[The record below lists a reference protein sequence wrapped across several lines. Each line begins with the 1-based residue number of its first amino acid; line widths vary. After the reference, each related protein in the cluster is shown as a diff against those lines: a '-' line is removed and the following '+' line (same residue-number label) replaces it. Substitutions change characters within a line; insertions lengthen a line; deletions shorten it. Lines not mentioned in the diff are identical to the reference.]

1 MKSIKEQF
9 ISNLV
14 SLKKEIDSY
23 PDETSLWLLTHHI
36 KNTPA
41 NLALHLCGNLKHN
54 IGAVIGKNN
63 FVRERDLEFSRK
75 GLSKSD
81 IIIEI
86 DFTAKMIEPVLDS
99 LTDAD
104 LALPWPNDTFGP
116 GQTVGSVLIRVGIHL
131 GYHLG
136 QINYHRRILTT

>member
-9 ISNLV
+9 ITNLV
-14 SLKKEIDSY
+14 SLKKEIDAY
-23 PDETSLWLLTHHI
+23 PDEASLWLLTRQI

-54 IGAVIGKNN
+54 IGAVLGKVN
-63 FVRERDLEFSRK
+63 FVRERDLEFSKK

-86 DFTAKMIEPVLDS
+86 DFTSKMIEPVLDS
-99 LTDAD
+99 LTNQD
-104 LALPWPNDTFGP
+104 LLKPWPNDTYGP
-116 GQTVGSVLIRVGIHL
+116 GQTIGSVLIRIGIHL

-136 QINYHRRILTT
+136 QINYHRRLLTN